1 MTLPGQALW
10 QWLREHPLWRHP
22 WVSWLG
28 AFGAT
33 GLGLGLVLYAT
44 WNWGPGANSDGL
56 SYLVLARYIQRAGI
70 YGYPYPDGTW
80 KIMGHFPPGY
90 PLLIAA
96 LLPWAGDEATAAL
109 WVNLLSLAAVVL
121 LTTREVYRTTRH
133 AFPTLATAFWVAAAF
148 PLVRIFAWV
157 LSEAPFL
164 ALMLLISWA
173 AEAWTRTW
181 SRRRGLLVGLLVAW
195 GVYVR
200 WIGLVFLPWVTFL
213 AGYTWFRTRRGP
225 SSELLRTLVP
235 FWTAAGLPIG
245 LLFMATRLAS
255 GALAARALR
264 WHPPGQETWLQAAQT
279 VSAWVASPFVEFS
292 AGQAL
297 LRASGLLLLLVILT
311 WITIRQKAH
320 RATPGAPTSQIPP
333 FLFRWW
339 TFVAWYILTLV
350 GAITFMDAS
359 TPMDWRLLVPVFL
372 ALSLLAGVVVWQ
384 ALGPWWPTALLVAW
398 VWVHLLRTYKV
409 THELYLTKWH
419 RGGAVLRTEAWQKA
433 DVWPVL
439 RNLPKEVALYTNEDI
454 ETRYYADR
462 PLWLLPP
469 RPRWMDGKAYFCD
482 VVRNECLPAPYTYRG
497 EWLERLAERTRGQC
511 AVISLITLNA
521 PPRQLKKVHN
531 SLRELQKH
539 FVLWHNLE
547 SAYLLRTPHCPP
559 EVSFPEP

>member
-10 QWLREHPLWRHP
+10 QWFRERPLWRHP

-28 AFGAT
+28 ALGAA

-121 LTTREVYRTTRH
+121 LTTREVYRATHH

-173 AEAWTRTW
+173 VEAWTRTW
-181 SRRRGLLVGLLVAW
+181 SRRRGLLVGLLAAW
-195 GVYVR
+195 AVYVR
-200 WIGLVFLPWVTFL
+200 WMGVVFLLWVTLL
-213 AGYTWFRTRRGP
+213 AGYAGW
-225 SSELLRTLVP
+225 RTLRGRWSAFLRELTP
-235 FWTAAGLPIG
+235 FWVAAAGPIG
-245 LLFMATRLAS
+245 MLFAATRLAS
-255 GALAARALR
+255 GALASRAVR
-264 WHPPGQETWLQAAQT
+264 WHPPTQETWLQAVQT
-279 VSAWVASPFVEFS
+279 VNAWVSSPFVEFEPE
-292 AGQAL
+292 QAL
-297 LRASGLLLLLVILT
+297 RRALGLLGLLALLT
-311 WITIRQKAH
+311 LLALRREAPSL
-320 RATPGAPTSQIPP
+320 PGEASSPTAG

-339 TFVAWYILTLV
+339 AFVGAYILTLV

-359 TPMDWRLLVPVFL
+359 TPMDWRLLAPVFL
-372 ALSLLAGVVVWQ
+372 ALSLVAGVALWQ
-384 ALGPWWPTALLVAW
+384 GLGPWWPTALLVAW
-398 VWVHLLRTYKV
+398 VWFHLLRTYKV

-419 RGGAVLRTEAWQKA
+419 RGGAVLRTEAWQEA

-439 RNLPKEVALYTNEDI
+439 RSLPEEVALYTNEDI

-469 RPRWMDGKAYFCD
+469 RPRWIDGRAYFCD

-521 PPRQLKKVHN
+521 PPRHLKKVRN
-531 SLRELQKH
+531 NLRELQKH
-539 FVLWHNLE
+539 FILWQTLE
-547 SAYLLRTPHCPP
+547 SAYLLRTPRCPP
-559 EVSFPEP
+559 GMFSPEP